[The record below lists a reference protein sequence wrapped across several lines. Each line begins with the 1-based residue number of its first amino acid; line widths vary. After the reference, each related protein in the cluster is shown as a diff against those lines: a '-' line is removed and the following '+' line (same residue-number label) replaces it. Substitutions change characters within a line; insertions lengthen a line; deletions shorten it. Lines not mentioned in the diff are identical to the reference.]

1 MVIREEDAEKY
12 LTTEDLGDATLAAK
26 RGSRQE
32 AVTVQNVSRYMEFRR
47 LLQMQDVYDAVM
59 SGTADAGVVDMESA
73 QTYIRNN
80 PNCGLVIPEDI
91 RFSLEEQYRGDRV
104 AGKKGETELMYFV
117 NGVIDEIVESG
128 IYEQWVEDAR
138 KRADEL
144 DL

>member
-1 MVIREEDAEKY
+1 
-12 LTTEDLGDATLAAK
+12 
-26 RGSRQE
+26 
-32 AVTVQNVSRYMEFRR
+32 
-47 LLQMQDVYDAVM
+47 MQDVYDAVM

-128 IYEQWVEDAR
+128 IYEQWVEDAG